1 MATFTSNMYN
11 GRYLQLSV
19 TESVNVTSNS
29 STLSWT
35 LTSAGGASTYYTIE
49 ETTIKING
57 TQVYY
62 KARTA
67 WDTYVFP
74 AAKGS
79 VSGTI
84 EVPHKSDGTKTVA
97 IEFLT
102 SVYIYGATDYGGNMT
117 LTAIDRTAPTVSC
130 TISNI
135 TATSFKISA
144 NSSATADEW
153 SYSLDD
159 GVSGTDFSTTAGTS
173 ASVTVTGL
181 TPNTTYQVR
190 VSVRKK
196 SNHVYGE
203 TNTVSVTTLGGA
215 IINSCATITADAS
228 TVSFKV
234 NATVYSASY
243 SYYLYIRNGSTDYV
257 AFAAR
262 TWTAG
267 TADRTFTLTQTERAD
282 LLEAMASMK
291 SFTATIALVTMNG
304 STQVG
309 STSTT
314 TCTVQTTAANSGPSL
329 AGFTFYDGRSTTTA
343 ITGNDQLFIQG
354 FSYVYVTPGT
364 ATAKNSA
371 TIVKYAASCNGTTVS
386 NTTGAVINLG
396 AVNSS
401 GSLDVVVTATDS
413 RGYTASVTQK
423 ITVMPYARPKVSS
436 VSLRRTNDIE
446 AEMQLIFS
454 GSISS
459 ITVDNT
465 EKNALKYVRY
475 RYKLT
480 SATSYSS
487 YTSILS
493 SVSKSGNSFS
503 FSNLELMS
511 MDANSSYDFHL
522 QIRDA
527 LNSYSSTDIYFVVSQ
542 GTPLV
547 ALRKKKVGINTPTPD
562 AALHVVGDTH
572 LEGDA
577 AIGGSATISGGAS
590 VAGDMTI
597 GGTLTPGAINYAF
610 EKPYF
615 GICETAEATAAKVVT
630 CDGFV
635 LKTGAHIAVQFTYG
649 NTGSSPS
656 MNVNGTGAKAIC
668 GINGTYVSTNMWIAN
683 QVVHFVYNG
692 SWWIA
697 LNCLPANTSRYGI
710 TKLSNSVSSTSQVL
724 AATAYAVKL
733 AYDRSSWSSISLD
746 TALAIAYGGTG
757 ATTAAGARTNLGI
770 TCTSLYSGQLSSGST
785 TFNYGNYKMYVVI
798 GKVSSSG
805 SHLCSIIPKAAI
817 TTSEVSHQ
825 FADESY
831 FRSFKLKYSGST
843 VTLTISNGYGYITNV
858 YGVN

>member
-19 TESVNVTSNS
+19 TETVNAASNS

-35 LTSAGGASTYYTIE
+35 LTSAGGASNYYTIE
-49 ETTIKING
+49 ETTVNING

-84 EVPHKSDGTKTVA
+84 EVPHNSDGTKTVT

-102 SVYIYGATDYGGNMT
+102 SVYYYGASDYGGTMG

-130 TISNI
+130 SISDI
-135 TATSFKISA
+135 TATSFKITA

-159 GVSGTDFSTTAGTS
+159 GVTGTDFTTTAGTS

-181 TPNTTYQVR
+181 TPNTTYKVR

-203 TNTVSVTTLGGA
+203 TSTVNVTTLGGA
-215 IINSCATITADAS
+215 IINSCANITADAS
-228 TVSFKV
+228 TVSFKL

-243 SYYLYIRNGSTDYV
+243 TYYVYIRNGSTEYV
-257 AFAAR
+257 AFSGR
-262 TWTAG
+262 TWSAG
-267 TADRTFTLTQTERAD
+267 TADRTITLSQTERAD
-282 LLEAMASMK
+282 LLDAMASIK

-309 STSTT
+309 SESTCS
-314 TCTVQTTAANSGPSL
+314 CTVQTTEANSAPTMTS
-329 AGFTFYDGRSTTTA
+329 FSSYDGRSVTTT

-354 FSYVYVTPGT
+354 MSYLYVTPGT
-364 ATAKNSA
+364 AIAKNSA
-371 TIVKYAASCNGTTVS
+371 TIVKYAASCNGKTVS

-396 AVNSS
+396 AVAAS

-436 VSLRRTNDIE
+436 ISLRRTNDIE
-446 AEMQLIFS
+446 AEMQLIFN

-459 ITVDNT
+459 ITVDST
-465 EKNALKYVRY
+465 EKNSLLYVRY

-480 SATSYSS
+480 SATSYGS

-493 SVSKSGNSFS
+493 SVTTNGNSFS
-503 FSNLELMS
+503 YSNLELLS
-511 MDANSSYDFHL
+511 LDANSSYDFHI

-527 LNSYSSTDIYFVVSQ
+527 LNSYSSTDLYFVVSQ

-547 ALRKKKVGINTPTPD
+547 ALRKKMVGINTPTPD

-572 LEGDA
+572 LEG
-577 AIGGSATISGGAS
+577 GATVDGDAS
-590 VAGDMTI
+590 VAGGATIAGDVTI
-597 GGTLTPGAINYAF
+597 GGTLTPGSINYAF

-635 LKTGAHIAVQFTYG
+635 LKTGAQIAVQFTYG

-668 GINGTYVSTNMWIAN
+668 GINGTYVSTNMWTAK
-683 QVVHFVYNG
+683 QVIHFVYNG
-692 SWWIA
+692 TWWIA
-697 LNCLPANTSRYGI
+697 LYCLPANTSRYGM

-733 AYDRSSWSSISLD
+733 AYDRNSWTSISL
-746 TALAIAYGGTG
+746 TNALALAYGGTG

-770 TCTSLYSGQLSSGST
+770 GVTSLYSGSLSSGST
-785 TFNYGNYKMYVVI
+785 TFNYGNYNFYI
-798 GKVSSSG
+798 ILGKVTSSG
-805 SHLCSIIPKAAI
+805 STLCSIVPKAAI
-817 TTSEVSHQ
+817 TTSDVSHQ

-843 VTLTISNGYGYITNV
+843 VTLTISNGYGYVTNV